1 MKTIRYYLILL
12 GFISFSLVKAQER
25 ISDVITLFSQKT
37 PIQWS
42 VSAPNGE
49 SISLQ
54 WYEREN
60 TFTKKGFRTFVAY
73 DKDTL
78 AGSIS
83 MDKQLISGEIWHK

>member
-42 VSAPNGE
+42 VSFPLKMEG
-49 SISLQ
+49 
-54 WYEREN
+54 
-60 TFTKKGFRTFVAY
+60 
-73 DKDTL
+73 
-78 AGSIS
+78 
-83 MDKQLISGEIWHK
+83 